1 MSYNNILIK
10 LFSICMLDMLSYAMF
25 SPIMVF
31 SFLKGS
37 LSLTQ
42 GITDSHHLLLG
53 IFLSSYSITQFISS
67 PFWSKIAI
75 ERGKKTVLLCS
86 MTGGFVGY
94 ICCFLGIK
102 YRFIWALF
110 IGSSIAGLT
119 GSNTI
124 MIHSYICQLTPKPL
138 WSRYYSFLGV
148 ITGVAF
154 IAGPL
159 ISSKVLGDNPSHIN
173 SLSILKLCLLFS
185 ATNLSIVFWGIKN
198 SIGAQQPPEAKSY
211 KILPSLKS
219 YNLSTEIKFIFAFL
233 FFLNISWYSFIKFFQ
248 AHLYEYY
255 SFSESLC
262 CKATSILGASCAIWQ
277 ILRTITSTIFFDKKI
292 WLSYGSYIML
302 IASIIHLFSINKW
315 STLIS
320 IILFSFAYSTLI
332 PSILARIFKIEDN
345 SPKEFRAS
353 IYQCTQAASKILAP
367 LLTGAL
373 ASFCSIS
380 PALMCT
386 YSLILC
392 ATLPTAEAL
401 YFKKYKQIRT

>member
-1 MSYNNILIK
+1 MSYSSILIK
-10 LFSICMLDMLSYAMF
+10 LFFICLLDMLSYAMF

-31 SFLKGS
+31 SFLKGA
-37 LSLTQ
+37 LSLTNALT
-42 GITDSHHLLLG
+42 GSRHLLLG
-53 IFLSSYSITQFISS
+53 IFLSSYSMAQFISS
-67 PFWSKIAI
+67 PFWSKIALK
-75 ERGKKTVLLCS
+75 RGKKIVLIYS
-86 MTGGFVGY
+86 IFGGCIGY

-102 YRFIWALF
+102 YRFLWALF

-124 MIHSYICQLTPKPL
+124 MVHSYICQLTPKPL

-159 ISSKVLGDNPSHIN
+159 ISSKILGDTPSHTN
-173 SLSILKLCLLFS
+173 SLDILKLCLLFS
-185 ATNLSIVFWGIKN
+185 VTNLIIVFLGIKN
-198 SIGAQQPPEAKSY
+198 PTEVQQVSAEKTY
-211 KILPSLKS
+211 KLFPSFRS

-233 FFLNISWYSFIKFFQ
+233 FFLNIGWYSFIKFFQ

-255 SFSESLC
+255 SFNESLC
-262 CKATSILGASCAIWQ
+262 CKATSILGAICATWQ
-277 ILRTITSTIFFDKKI
+277 ILRTIMSTIFFDKKK
-292 WLSYGSYIML
+292 WLSYGSSIML
-302 IASIIHLFSINKW
+302 LASIIHLFSTNRW

-332 PSILARIFKIEDN
+332 PSILTRIFKLEDY

-380 PALMCT
+380 PALICT
-386 YSLILC
+386 YSLALC
-392 ATLPTAEAL
+392 ATLPVIESL
-401 YFKKYKQIRT
+401 YFKKHKQLRI